1 MSMKTGFGC
10 MSCRF
15 SSFCFWVWG
24 FVWLTGCC
32 RYHHLNH
39 HAIFGAGY
47 RSGAVSIMQ
56 RLIVKY
62 GQ

>member
-15 SSFCFWVWG
+15 FLLLLLGLG
-24 FVWLTGCC
+24 FVWLTECC

-56 RLIVKY
+56 RLIKKY

>member
-1 MSMKTGFGC
+1 MSYFLPIVAWH
-10 MSCRF
+10 
-15 SSFCFWVWG
+15 FCSV
-24 FVWLTGCC
+24 LSYIDHEYLL

-56 RLIVKY
+56 TLLRKY
-62 GQ
+62 GDRL

>member
-1 MSMKTGFGC
+1 MIGC
-10 MSCRF
+10 GYMNCEF
-15 SSFCFWVWG
+15 S
-24 FVWLTGCC
+24 LLLPLLEYLLIN

-56 RLIVKY
+56 RLIKKY
-62 GQ
+62 GD